1 MTSGGGGGG
10 GAAAEAGG
18 AAEEKKEE
26 KKDEPEEESDEVSM
40 IIDSVAVMYCTA
52 RCCACMSLQS
62 LLYQILLTV
71 TSVIFSFPWALAP
84 ICASVSALTD
94 SSIPPALVKELG

>member
-18 AAEEKKEE
+18 AAEEKEE

-40 IIDSVAVMYCTA
+40 LVDSVAVMYCTA
-52 RCCACMSLQS
+52 RCCACVSLQAQ
-62 LLYQILLTV
+62 LYQISLVV
-71 TSVIFSFPWALAP
+71 TCVIFSLGTGFYLRK
-84 ICASVSALTD
+84 ASVH
-94 SSIPPALVKELG
+94 